1 MINPEP
7 GGAMNVAASS
17 GLNKKRAG
25 SGVTGQ
31 RDRVTDGM
39 GMVDRLH
46 AYDWSATPLGDPA
59 HWPQSL
65 RTAVQIMMASGH
77 AMCLA
82 WGSERTFLYN
92 DAYVPMLG
100 ARHPQAF
107 GVSFEEAWPDIWA
120 EIAPLVDKTFA
131 GETSTFENMPLTM
144 ERNGYPEET
153 WWTFSYSP
161 VVDESGSVAGLLN
174 VTVETTGRVLAEQG
188 RDEAVERL
196 RRNEAKWRGIFHT
209 LREGFILGELVRDE
223 TGRVIDWRYEE
234 VNDAWYDLVGIER
247 GCAIG
252 RTIREVF
259 PGIEDEWVMEFAGI
273 AEADEPIRFT
283 RQVGTLGR
291 WYDGVAQHA
300 GNDHFTVI
308 FTEVTERVLRE
319 KRQRALIA
327 LGDRLQQETSVR
339 SITLAASAI
348 IGDALGLQLVGYGDV
363 DAGAET
369 ITVEEDWTS
378 GAAQTLA
385 GTLRFRDFGSYIDD
399 LKAGRTVIV
408 RDCRTDPR
416 TCDHAEAL
424 EARSA
429 RAFVNAP
436 VIERGEFVSLLY
448 VSSDRPRDWSAD
460 ELAFIRDIA
469 FRVRQAVER
478 LRAAQQEEVL
488 NGELGHRIKNTLS
501 VVQAIATQTLAGKA
515 DQAAVDEF
523 SNRLKALSSAHDV
536 LMKRSWEAADF
547 EVVARAALS
556 SFASTRIKL
565 SGPEL
570 AVSSRTAM
578 SLSLLLHELAT
589 NAVKYGAL
597 SAPEGQVAIAWA
609 LRRAVGVDT
618 LEMSWSERG
627 GPPAVEPTSRG
638 FGSRLI
644 RMGLSGSGGVKL
656 RYGAQ
661 GLTVEMSAPL
671 AQIQQ
676 G

>member
-1 MINPEP
+1 M
-7 GGAMNVAASS
+7 AD
-17 GLNKKRAG
+17 LLQ
-25 SGVTGQ
+25 T
-31 RDRVTDGM
+31 
-39 GMVDRLH
+39 
-46 AYDWSATPLGDPA
+46 YDWKVTPLGDPA

-65 RTAVQIMMASGH
+65 RTAIQMMMASGH

-82 WGSERTFLYN
+82 WGPKRTFLYN

-107 GVSFEEAWPDIWA
+107 GAPFGEAWPDIWS
-120 EIAPLVDKTFA
+120 EIAPLVDRTFA

-144 ERNGYPEET
+144 QRNGYPEET

-161 VVDESGSVAGLLN
+161 VEDESGDVAGLLN
-174 VTVETTGRVLAEQG
+174 VTVETTGRVLAERD

-196 RRNEAKWRGIFHT
+196 RRNEARWRRIFHT
-209 LREGFILGELVRDE
+209 LREGFILAELVRDE

-247 GCAIG
+247 GCAVG

-259 PGIEDEWVMEFAGI
+259 PGIEDSWVKEFAGI
-273 AEADEPIRFT
+273 ADAGEPIRFT
-283 RQVGTLGR
+283 RQVGTLDR

-300 GNDHFTVI
+300 GGDHFTVI
-308 FTEVTERVLRE
+308 FTEVTDRVLHE

-327 LGDRLQQETSVR
+327 LGDRLQQEASVEN
-339 SITLAASAI
+339 ITLAASTI
-348 IGDALGLQLVGYGDV
+348 IGETLGVQLVGYGDA
-363 DAGAET
+363 DADAET
-369 ITVEEDWTS
+369 ITVEQDWTS

-408 RDCRTDPR
+408 RDCRTDLR
-416 TCDHAEAL
+416 TRDHAEAL

-436 VIERGEFVSLLY
+436 VIERGAFVALLY
-448 VSSDRPRDWSAD
+448 VSSDVPRDWGPV

-488 NGELGHRIKNTLS
+488 NGELAHRIKNTLS
-501 VVQAIATQTLAGKA
+501 VVQAIAMHTLVGKA
-515 DQAAVDEF
+515 DQGALDEF

-547 EVVARAALS
+547 EVVAHSALA
-556 SFASTRIKL
+556 SFPATRIRL

-570 AVSSRTAM
+570 RISSRTAM

-597 SAPEGQVAIAWA
+597 SVPEGEVVIVWG
-609 LRRAVGVDT
+609 LRRINGVDM
-618 LEMSWSERG
+618 LEVSWSERG
-627 GPPAVEPTSRG
+627 GPPAVEPVSRG

-656 RYGAQ
+656 RYGDQ

-676 G
+676 A